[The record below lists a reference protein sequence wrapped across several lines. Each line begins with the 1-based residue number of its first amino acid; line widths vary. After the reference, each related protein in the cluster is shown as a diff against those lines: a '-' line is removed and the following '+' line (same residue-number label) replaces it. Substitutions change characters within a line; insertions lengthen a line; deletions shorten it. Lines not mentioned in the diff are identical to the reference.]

1 LTVKTSHIRL
11 QPIIASNNMLIYEL
25 VRDSKVN
32 EIAEILYITNFDYS
46 DKKVMLLAEKFR
58 GNLKRIKR
66 RTNRYLL
73 LNIS

>member
-1 LTVKTSHIRL
+1 
-11 QPIIASNNMLIYEL
+11 MLIYEL

-32 EIAEILYITNFDYS
+32 EIAEILYITNFDYP

-66 RTNRYLL
+66 RTNRSLL
-73 LNIS
+73 TEYFLGLDTGTWQIIFFR